1 MGDPSA
7 LWWIQETP
15 EGVTFKV
22 TVQPR
27 ASKNE
32 IVGLQGDALKV
43 RLTAP
48 PVEGAANRLCV
59 ELLAKSLRVRKS
71 DVEIIQGHSSR
82 AKKVLVR
89 SANRDSIKSLLRV

>member
-1 MGDPSA
+1 M
-7 LWWIQETP
+7 WWVQEIP

-27 ASKNE
+27 GSRNE
-32 IVGLQGDALKV
+32 LVGLQGDALKIK
-43 RLTAP
+43 LTAP
-48 PVEGAANRLCV
+48 PVEGAANRMCV
-59 ELLAKSLRVRKS
+59 EFLAKSLKVRKS

-89 SANRDSIKSLLRV
+89 SASRDSIESLLRV

>member
-1 MGDPSA
+1 M
-7 LWWIQETP
+7 LWTKEVP
-15 EGVTFKV
+15 GGVTFKI

-59 ELLAKSLRVRKS
+59 ELLAKSLRVRRS
-71 DVEIIQGHSSR
+71 DVEIIHGHRSR

-89 SANRDSIKSLLRV
+89 SAV

>member
-1 MGDPSA
+1 M
-7 LWWIQETP
+7 WWVQETP

-27 ASKNE
+27 ASRNE

-59 ELLAKSLRVRKS
+59 EFLAKCLKVRKS
-71 DVEIIQGHSSR
+71 DVEIIQGKRSR

-89 SANRDSIKSLLRV
+89 SAGRDSVESLLKTR

>member
-1 MGDPSA
+1 M
-7 LWWIQETP
+7 WWVQETP

-27 ASKNE
+27 ASRNE

-43 RLTAP
+43 KLTAP

-59 ELLAKSLRVRKS
+59 AFLAKSLKVRKS
-71 DVEIIQGHSSR
+71 DVEIIQGKRSR

-89 SANRDSIKSLLRV
+89 SAGRDRVESLLKI

>member
-1 MGDPSA
+1 M
-7 LWWIQETP
+7 WWVQEIP

-27 ASKNE
+27 GSRNE
-32 IVGLQGDALKV
+32 LVGLQGDALKIK
-43 RLTAP
+43 LTAP
-48 PVEGAANRLCV
+48 PVEGAANRMCV
-59 ELLAKSLRVRKS
+59 EFLAKSLKVRKS

-89 SANRDSIKSLLRV
+89 SASRHSIESLLKV

>member
-1 MGDPSA
+1 M
-7 LWWIQETP
+7 WWVQENP

-22 TVQPR
+22 MVQPR

-32 IVGLQGDALKV
+32 IVGVQGDALKV
-43 RLTAP
+43 RLTAA

-59 ELLAKSLRVRKS
+59 ELVAKSLRVRRS
-71 DVEIIQGHSSR
+71 DVKIIHGHDSR

-89 SANRDSIKSLLRV
+89 SANRDSLKSLLRV

>member
-1 MGDPSA
+1 V
-7 LWWIQETP
+7 WWVQETP

-27 ASKNE
+27 ASRNE

-59 ELLAKSLRVRKS
+59 EFLAKCLRVRKS
-71 DVEIIQGHSSR
+71 DVEIIQGKRSR

-89 SANRDSIKSLLRV
+89 SAGRDSAKSLLKTR

>member
-1 MGDPSA
+1 M
-7 LWWIQETP
+7 WWVQETP
-15 EGVTFKV
+15 EGVIFKI

-27 ASKNE
+27 ASRNE

-43 RLTAP
+43 KLTAP

-59 ELLAKSLRVRKS
+59 AFLAKSLGVRKS
-71 DVEIIQGHSSR
+71 DVEIIQGKRSR

-89 SANRDSIKSLLRV
+89 SAGRDSVESLLKI

>member
-1 MGDPSA
+1 V
-7 LWWIQETP
+7 WWVQETP

-27 ASKNE
+27 ASRNE

-43 RLTAP
+43 KLTAP

-59 ELLAKSLRVRKS
+59 AFLAKSLGVRKS
-71 DVEIIQGHSSR
+71 DVEIIQGKRSR

-89 SANRDSIKSLLRV
+89 SAGRDSVESLLKI